1 MPNQSAREKSPTKP
15 ITIMGSFVADLAFRT
30 ERIPAW
36 GETILGASFALGP
49 GGKGSNQAVAA
60 ARAGGNV
67 TFLCKLGRD
76 AFGDLARRTYAEEG
90 IDTQFIFDSAEQG
103 TGAAAIIID
112 EARGENAIIVVPG
125 AGYQLAAAE
134 VDRARERIA
143 ESAIFMTQ
151 LEVPVA
157 VAEHG
162 LKLARS
168 LGVTTIL
175 NPAPAVPFPAHIY
188 ALCDYLTPNETE
200 AAALTGLPVGTIAE
214 AEHAADVL
222 LARGVGSVVV
232 TLGAQGAFV
241 KNSKLARLV
250 PAVEFGAVV
259 ETTGA
264 GDAFSGGFAVA
275 LSEGADVAT
284 AARFGCAVAG
294 ISVTRRGTA
303 PSMPHRAEVDA
314 VLRRR

>member
-1 MPNQSAREKSPTKP
+1 MPNQTARNH

-30 ERIPAW
+30 QRIPAW
-36 GETILGASFALGP
+36 GETILGGSFVLGP

-90 IDTQFIFDSAEQG
+90 IDTKFVFESTEQG
-103 TGAAAIIID
+103 TGAAAIIVD

-125 AGYQLAAAE
+125 SGYHVTPAE
-134 VDRARERIA
+134 VDRARDRIA
-143 ESAIFMTQ
+143 QSAIFMTQ
-151 LEVPVA
+151 LEVPVS

-168 LGVTTIL
+168 LGVVTIL
-175 NPAPAVPFPAHIY
+175 NPAPAVPLPAHIFG
-188 ALCDYLTPNETE
+188 LCDYLTPNETE
-200 AAALTGLPVGTIAE
+200 AAALTGLPVGNIAE
-214 AEHAADVL
+214 AERAADAL
-222 LARGVGSVVV
+222 LTRGAGSVVV

-241 KNSKLARLV
+241 KNSKLAQHV

-275 LSEGADVAT
+275 LSEGADIAT

-303 PSMPHRAEVDA
+303 PSMPKRAEVDA
-314 VLRRR
+314 LLNKSM